1 MKEADQQRLNDEY
14 RRLVEGLRES
24 NNIPGGEDLL
34 AAPVLP
40 ADMPEEAVPGNIR
53 NAQLFLRL
61 MRTVCTYLKQRLKVS
76 QVESESPMSFL
87 LKMRQTLSIETRSLR
102 FAYSRLNSLLRTLQ
116 VSGRGVGCWSCEA
129 RGAHSLTHPHGV
141 AQPDHGYGGI
151 HTAAARGGLCHA
163 GNYIP
168 ERLHDHP

>member
-116 VSGRGVGCWSCEA
+116 VSGCGVGCWSCEA
-129 RGAHSLTHPHGV
+129 GGADSLTRCR
-141 AQPDHGYGGI
+141 ATRSRI
-151 HTAAARGGLCHA
+151 W
-163 GNYIP
+163 GNTH
-168 ERLHDHP
+168 RCSSLRTLSRW